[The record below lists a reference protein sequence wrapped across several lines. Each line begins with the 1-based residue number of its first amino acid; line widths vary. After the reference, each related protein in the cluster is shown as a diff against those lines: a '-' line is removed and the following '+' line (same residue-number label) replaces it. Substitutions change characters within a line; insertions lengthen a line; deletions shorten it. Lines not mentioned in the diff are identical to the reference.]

1 MKKFILIFLAIIIIF
16 SVSVFGGVMLWKNKN
31 PEDTEFSYDN
41 TVDEN
46 IVQENVVNEV
56 NNELTEN
63 TVTNEVKN
71 STKNEN
77 TSNEE
82 RTEVGSSAIYEQ
94 NNDVGSTDKKQEAIK
109 LVKEKWGE
117 DSSVTFNCDSV
128 TSKGEYIIAVIS
140 KETANVS
147 CYFRVN
153 LTNKTAEIEY

>member
-63 TVTNEVKN
+63 TVINEVKN
-71 STKNEN
+71 SKKNEN

-117 DSSVTFNCDSV
+117 DGSVTFNCDSV